1 MKVTKYLTATDCG
14 RVINPL
20 SAKGQMQGGV
30 IQGIGMA
37 LHEDLIYDRRTGR
50 PLTAGFYYDRIP
62 THRDAP
68 EVEVLFIESDD
79 GYGAYG
85 SKSLGES
92 GKTPAPAAIANAIFN
107 ATGHR
112 FKDLPITRDKIVGA
126 LA

>member
-1 MKVTKYLTATDCG
+1 
-14 RVINPL
+14 
-20 SAKGQMQGGV
+20 MQGGV

-37 LHEDLIYDRRTGR
+37 LHEDLIYDRRTGQ
-50 PLTAGFYYDRIP
+50 PLTGGFYFDRIP

-68 EVEVLFIESDD
+68 DVEVIFVENDD

-92 GKTPAPAAIANAIFN
+92 GKAPAPAAIANAIFN

-112 FKDLPITRDKIVGA
+112 FKDLPITRDKVVGA